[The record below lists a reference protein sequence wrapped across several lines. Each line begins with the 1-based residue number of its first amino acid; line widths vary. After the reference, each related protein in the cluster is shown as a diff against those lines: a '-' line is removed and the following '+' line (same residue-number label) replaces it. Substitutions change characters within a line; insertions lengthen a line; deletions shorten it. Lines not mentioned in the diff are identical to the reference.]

1 MYFLRSACIAPIFII
16 VAQIEAKYDPITH
29 YVYGLA
35 PVLDGQTLYIAGRV
49 NPHAVRININFWK
62 SSPSVDSLM
71 VGAKREDE
79 IPFHLDFS
87 FSHQDRSHTL
97 LSSFKNNNWHDGLKD
112 TLKLTQGEK
121 FTVRVRIL
129 SNSFE
134 VFVNKEYL
142 GSYNNRYQLDQIHH
156 LQIFGDCELDL
167 VRWGRRIL
175 SNSFEVFV
183 NKEYLG
189 SYNNRYQLD
198 QIHHLQIFGDCELDL
213 VRWGRRYHE
222 IPWKTQFAGGFL
234 EADQQITLESLP
246 LNNCFVFSVFR
257 SGNHVL
263 YHYYP
268 GFPLVEIFPQN
279 AFVPNSLFGI
289 PPVATSKSAISA
301 NEKLIGR
308 FDHTPMELE
317 ESPVRVEIE
326 GHIEVSCLD

>member
-49 NPHAVRININFWK
+49 NPHAV
-62 SSPSVDSLM
+62 
-71 VGAKREDE
+71 
-79 IPFHLDFS
+79 
-87 FSHQDRSHTL
+87 
-97 LSSFKNNNWHDGLKD
+97 
-112 TLKLTQGEK
+112 
-121 FTVRVRIL
+121 
-129 SNSFE
+129 
-134 VFVNKEYL
+134 
-142 GSYNNRYQLDQIHH
+142 
-156 LQIFGDCELDL
+156 
-167 VRWGRRIL
+167 RIL

-289 PPVATSKSAISA
+289 PPVATSKSAVSYSADNAPSKTEISA

>member
-167 VRWGRRIL
+167 VRWGRR
-175 SNSFEVFV
+175 
-183 NKEYLG
+183 
-189 SYNNRYQLD
+189 
-198 QIHHLQIFGDCELDL
+198 
-213 VRWGRRYHE
+213 YHE

-289 PPVATSKSAISA
+289 PPVATSKSAVSYSADNAPSKTEISA